1 MCQTQYSVLSKA
13 YVTEAHNNLRDPLFT
28 NRGLESLVTS
38 LGDLYDVTTAEGMC
52 PPRICVC

>member
-38 LGDLYDVTTAEGMC
+38 LGDLYDVTAEGMC